1 MIRPCHESWGGHGK
15 KMCSHTGAESQ
26 TLSLNVYYIW
36 WKEKLWAMYFT
47 TISTFTNMYKTI
59 TSLKNNDRVY
69 TYISSNDL
77 CNLIILLNEI
87 YVLVIWILQ
96 FSYRMNNKN
105 VWSGIVSYNVYLHY
119 YTIHSIEHRE
129 IQQILNYYFLWQ
141 LEFKSVNANVCSCSL
156 HLNNIAIIFVFI
168 SNTRLLLCYHII
180 YFDAFYLK
188 DGNLTLSG

>member
-1 MIRPCHESWGGHGK
+1 M
-15 KMCSHTGAESQ
+15 M
-26 TLSLNVYYIW
+26 
-36 WKEKLWAMYFT
+36 KEKIMINVFYNHFH
-47 TISTFTNMYKTI
+47 IYKYVQNYHQF
-59 TSLKNNDRVY
+59 KEYDRVY

-105 VWSGIVSYNVYLHY
+105 VWSEIVSYNVYLHY